1 MIISKTPFRISFF
14 GGGTDFPDYY
24 KKFGGEVISTSID
37 KFCYVQL
44 NNLNNIYNYNY
55 RLVWSKNEKV
65 SNINSIKNPCIKAA
79 LKYKKVKQRVELH
92 YSADLPKN
100 SGLGTSSSF
109 VIGLLNCIN
118 NFNNQKISTKQLA
131 LEGINIE
138 QKILKEYCG
147 SQDQIQAAY
156 GGFNSILFKKN
167 GTYKVDKL
175 GISKK
180 IKKNLQNNLLLIYTN
195 QQRYSGIIE
204 KEKIKQIEN
213 NQELYH
219 KIRQLTP
226 IAKSFLLKNNIKDF
240 GELLNEYWNLKTR
253 LSKKVNN
260 KTIDEI
266 CKVIINAGAFG
277 TKVLGSGGGGFIM
290 AICDPKFHKTIKK
303 KLYKLNL
310 INFKLHEEGSK
321 IIYSNK

>member
-260 KTIDEI
+260 KIIDEI